1 MARLFMEGGFVMLPI
16 LLIVLVLFGLTLRTL
31 WELVVRQGSNT
42 ALVQNGLDGLLF
54 WGGFAVVLGLLGSVI
69 GYNKSMSAVV
79 ARGLANPRFI
89 WLGTAEGLVS
99 TITGLLVLAL
109 AGLVW
114 FALRWGFL
122 RSRHITR

>member
-42 ALVQNGLDGLLF
+42 ALVQNGLDGLIF

-79 ARGLANPRFI
+79 ARGVANPRFI
-89 WLGTAEGLVS
+89 WLGTAEGMVS
-99 TITGLLVLAL
+99 TIAGLLVLAL

-122 RSRHITR
+122 RTRHTMR

>member
-16 LLIVLVLFGLTLRTL
+16 LLIVLILFGLTLRTL

-79 ARGLANPRFI
+79 ARGVANPRFI

>member
-89 WLGTAEGLVS
+89 WLGAAEGLVS

>member
-16 LLIVLVLFGLTLRTL
+16 LLIVLILFGLTLRTL

-54 WGGFAVVLGLLGSVI
+54 WGGFAVVLGLLGSFI

-79 ARGLANPRFI
+79 ARGVANPRFI

-99 TITGLLVLAL
+99 TIAGLLVLAL

-122 RSRHITR
+122 RSRHISR